1 MLINNCLNFMILVM
15 YLNLNLFT
23 FCRSYASS
31 QKHRRCTQYFEFQ
44 PRQSSPP
51 LPYSAVE
58 SIRRSFLLA
67 EVRTAS
73 PEQSNSVFSWWEK
86 YSHES
91 HLIRAI
97 PGVFRAFWV
106 AWVPQHDVIFLEN
119 PIPTLSLISPISSL
133 YFKKSVLVSLQEI
146 KSQTCLL
153 LLFKKNNPKIHIKV
167 DVLHYPIFLLWF
179 LCMCVRDAFW
189 TASRHCFNRGFKHLT
204 KEVNHP

>member
-73 PEQSNSVFSWWEK
+73 PERSNSVFSWWEK
-86 YSHES
+86 CSHES

-97 PGVFRAFWV
+97 PGRSVHSGSHECRNMTSYSWR
-106 AWVPQHDVIFLEN
+106 IRFLR
-119 PIPTLSLISPISSL
+119 S
-133 YFKKSVLVSLQEI
+133 
-146 KSQTCLL
+146 
-153 LLFKKNNPKIHIKV
+153 
-167 DVLHYPIFLLWF
+167 LWF
-179 LCMCVRDAFW
+179 HPYHLCTLKKVCLYLY
-189 TASRHCFNRGFKHLT
+189 K
-204 KEVNHP
+204 K